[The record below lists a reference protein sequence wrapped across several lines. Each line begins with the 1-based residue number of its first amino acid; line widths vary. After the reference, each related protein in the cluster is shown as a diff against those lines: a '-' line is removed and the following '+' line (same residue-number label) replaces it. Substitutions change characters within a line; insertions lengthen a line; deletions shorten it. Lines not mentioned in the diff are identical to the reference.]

1 MHGRVLPVTPKVLIP
16 VAAAAIALA
25 VSSAGAVSVPP
36 DPDPQ
41 PATQAPAPA
50 VKAAPKK
57 AVRRP
62 VPRFVFTFGG
72 RGFGHGVGMSQYG
85 AYGAAL
91 AGRTADQIIAFYY
104 RGTSLTVLPP
114 TPVRVLLATGAPNVR
129 LTGGGQWSA
138 SVEGSPLQTRALPAG
153 AEVRFSQVSPAVVV
167 ARDAGGKELLRATG
181 PLRLQAAGAGT
192 VAFRGVRYRGA
203 IRLVPGAGGVT
214 AVNHVDLEQYL
225 PGVVPREMPPQWGD
239 AAPAALQAQAIAA
252 RTYAMATRRTGGLFD
267 VYADER
273 SQVYGGA
280 SAEDPRS
287 NQAVAATGGKVVTYG
302 GAIVTTFFF
311 STSGGRTENVENV
324 FGGTPRPYLVSVDDN
339 AFDARS
345 PHHVWRDPKTFT
357 DAQLAKRLGTR
368 RPVLRIVVLARGASP
383 RVRMLRVVTRGG
395 AVKDM
400 RGSEVRRAL
409 GLRDTWF
416 VVRRR
421 VRTPA
426 TMRLVTQS
434 LPGSASSG

>member
-1 MHGRVLPVTPKVLIP
+1 MHGRVLPVRPRVFIP
-16 VAAAAIALA
+16 AAAATIALA

-36 DPDPQ
+36 DPNPQ
-41 PATQAPAPA
+41 SAAQASAPAPPR
-50 VKAAPKK
+50 KAAPKK
-57 AVRRP
+57 AVKRP

-104 RGTSLTVLPP
+104 RGTALAVLPP
-114 TPVRVLLATGAPNVR
+114 TTVRVLLATGAPNVR
-129 LTGGGQWSA
+129 LTGSGQWSA

-153 AEVRFSQVSPAVVV
+153 AEVRFAWVAPDVVV
-167 ARDAGGKELLRATG
+167 ARDAAGKELLRATG
-181 PLRLQAAGAGT
+181 PLRLQAAGADGT

-203 IRLVPGAGGVT
+203 IRLVPGAGGLTV
-214 AVNHVDLEQYL
+214 VNHVDLERYV

-239 AAPAALQAQAIAA
+239 NAPAALQAQAIAA
-252 RTYAMATRRTGGLFD
+252 RSYAMATRRTAGLFD
-267 VYADER
+267 VYADQR

-287 NQAVAATGGKVVTYG
+287 DQAVASTAGKVVTYG
-302 GAIVTTFFF
+302 GAIVTTYFF

-339 AFDARS
+339 AFDVTS

-357 DAQLAKRLGTR
+357 DAQLAQRLGTK
-368 RPVLRIVVLARGASP
+368 RPVLRIVVLARGVSP
-383 RVRMLRVVTRGG
+383 RVRLLRVVTRGG
-395 AVKDM
+395 AVKEM

-434 LPGSASSG
+434 LPRG